1 MRSLYCERV
10 WQNDPVPRAKI
21 VCTIGPSCKT
31 ADVLERLIRGGM
43 DVARLN
49 FSHGTHEEHARN
61 IATIRSLAG
70 KIGRPVAILQDLAGI
85 KLRLG
90 EIAGGPVLVP
100 AGSRFTLT
108 TRSVPGDATTVSVS
122 YPDLPKSV
130 RPGDTLLLAD
140 GDLELS
146 VVETT
151 ETDIVCRVVVGGVL
165 SSHKGINLPARS
177 IDAPSLTDKDRA
189 DLAFGLEQGVD
200 LVALSF
206 VRTAENVRDARRF
219 LEERRAT
226 VPLIAKI
233 EKHEALANIDDIVS
247 VVDGIMVARG
257 DLGVE
262 TPLQHVPLLQK
273 MLIEKCNRAG
283 KPVITATQ
291 MLKSMVDSPRPT
303 RAEVADVA
311 NAILDGTDAV
321 MLSEET
327 ASGKYPVEALAMMV
341 RIAADAETAFPYDAW
356 RARITE
362 AGLQS
367 LPEAVADAACTL
379 ADDIGAAAIIAC
391 TQSGSAARLV
401 AQHRPPRTI
410 LALTPLP
417 ETCRRLALVWGV
429 EPVVIDLPGST
440 DEMLL
445 KIPGIVTATG
455 LVKSGDRVVIT
466 AGIPMGVSGSTN
478 SIKAAVIP

>member
-1 MRSLYCERV
+1 V
-10 WQNDPVPRAKI
+10 IRAKI
-21 VCTIGPSCKT
+21 VCTIGPASESPE
-31 ADVLERLIRGGM
+31 VLERLIRVGL

-61 IATIRSLAG
+61 IRAIRALAE
-70 KIGRPVAILQDLAGI
+70 KAGRPVAILQDLAGV

-90 EIAGGPVLVP
+90 EFPGGPVLVP
-100 AGSRFTLT
+100 AASRFTLT
-108 TRSVPGDATTVSVS
+108 TRPVAGSATGASVS
-122 YPDLPKSV
+122 YPDLPRSL

-140 GDLELS
+140 GDLELE
-146 VVETT
+146 VESTT
-151 ETDIVCRVVVGGVL
+151 DTDIVCRVVVGGVL

-177 IDAPSLTDKDRA
+177 IDAPSLTDKDRV
-189 DLAFGLEQGVD
+189 DLAFGIEAGVD

-206 VRTAENVRDARRF
+206 VRTAENVLDARRF
-219 LEERRAT
+219 LDERKAS

-233 EKHEALANIDDIVS
+233 EKHEALANIDEIVA

-291 MLKSMVDSPRPT
+291 MLRSMVDSPRPT

-327 ASGKYPVEALAMMV
+327 ASGRYPVEALAMMV

-356 RARITE
+356 RARVVD
-362 AGLQS
+362 LRVQS

-401 AQHRPPRTI
+401 AQHRPRRPI

-417 ETCRRLALVWGV
+417 ETSRRLALVWGV
-429 EPVVIDLPGST
+429 VPIVIELPGST

-455 LVKSGDRVVIT
+455 LVKTGDRVVIT
-466 AGIPMGVSGSTN
+466 AGIPLGVSGSTN
-478 SIKAAVIP
+478 SIKAAVIA

>member
-1 MRSLYCERV
+1 VIEKLV
-10 WQNDPVPRAKI
+10 
-21 VCTIGPSCKT
+21 
-31 ADVLERLIRGGM
+31 RGGL

-49 FSHGTHEEHARN
+49 FSHGTHEEHARRIRTIRE
-61 IATIRSLAG
+61 IATRL
-70 KIGRPVAILQDLAGI
+70 GRPVGILQDLAGI

-90 EIAGGPVLVP
+90 EMASGPVVVQ
-100 AGSRFTLT
+100 AGAPFTLT
-108 TRSVPGDATTVSVS
+108 TRDVPGDGSLVSVS
-122 YPDLPKSV
+122 WTGLPRNV

-140 GDLELS
+140 GDVELS
-146 VVETT
+146 VEKTT
-151 ETDIVCRVVVGGVL
+151 DTDIVCRVVAGGPL

-177 IDAPSLTDKDRA
+177 IEAPSLTEKDRV
-189 DLAFGLEQGVD
+189 DLAFGVEQGVD

-206 VRTAENVRDARRF
+206 VRTADNVRDARRF
-219 LEERRAT
+219 LEARSAAS

-233 EKHEALANIDDIVS
+233 EKHEALTNIDEIVS

-291 MLKSMVDSPRPT
+291 MLRSMVDCPRPT

-311 NAILDGTDAV
+311 NAILDGTDAI

-327 ASGKYPVEALAMMV
+327 ASGRYPVESLAMMA

-356 RARITE
+356 RARVVDTRV
-362 AGLQS
+362 QS

-401 AQHRPPRTI
+401 AQHRPRRPI

-417 ETCRRLALVWGV
+417 ETSRRLTLVWGV
-429 EPVVIDLPGST
+429 VPLVIDLPGST

-445 KIPGIVTATG
+445 KIPTIVTATG
-455 LVKSGDRVVIT
+455 LVRSGDRVVIT